1 LAFTRNP
8 ATGLPATYT
17 GTQEVDAIILFDQP
31 SQIRIE
37 GVGAP
42 DSIIL
47 NALALDVQALRDYK
61 VYGNDGGDS
70 ITVSSNIFSSIVQGG
85 RGKDI
90 LFINAIATNSF
101 IRGGNNDDF
110 MSFVSGSSTTFNGNK
125 GSDTL
130 EVGGGNFSNSS
141 IFGGSES
148 DRIDLFGS
156 VLTNT
161 TVNGDNGA
169 DFINTFGNVSSQNSS
184 INGGAA
190 NDIITV
196 NPGNF
201 SSLLI
206 NGGNDNDIIDI
217 LCGGPAPG
225 FTNSGNNTINGDAGN
240 DTVSFRNVGP
250 AVSFITGNNTV
261 DTSTGADTVNFG
273 LGTTTGFNTYVWDRG
288 DSVASTSFANGVPA
302 PPADPLRLDNTDKI
316 TFGNGVDVI
325 TGFSAANDVI
335 NLDFTP
341 TLPIDNING
350 QLLTDVLQV
359 TGIFEITGTYTGNVF
374 EVNAAGVNYL
384 YVLSG
389 ANNTIGN
396 TVNGASTNMVIS
408 DTKLF
413 DVNFV

>member
-17 GTQEVDAIILFDQP
+17 GTQEVDALVLFDQP

-61 VYGNDGGDS
+61 VYGGDGGDL

-85 RGKDI
+85 RGKDS
-90 LFINAIATNSF
+90 LLINAIATNSF
-101 IRGGNNDDF
+101 IRGGNNDDAL
-110 MSFVSGSSTTFNGNK
+110 SFFSGNSTTFNGNK
-125 GSDTL
+125 GSDIL
-130 EVGGGNFSNSS
+130 QAGAGNFSNSS

-161 TVNGDNGA
+161 TVNGDEGA
-169 DFINTFGNVSSQNSS
+169 DFINTFGNVFSQNSS

-217 LCGGPAPG
+217 LCGGPVPG
-225 FTNSGNNTINGDAGN
+225 SPNSGNNTINGDAGN

-250 AVSFITGNNTV
+250 AASSITGNNTV

-273 LGTTTGFNTYVWDRG
+273 GGTTTGFNTYVWDRG
-288 DSVASTSFANGVPA
+288 DSVASTSFVNVA
-302 PPADPLRLDNTDKI
+302 PADPLRLDNTDKI

-325 TGFSAANDVI
+325 TGFSSANDVI

-384 YVLSG
+384 YILSG

-396 TVNGASTNMVIS
+396 IVNGASTNMVMS
-408 DTKLF
+408 TEQLF
-413 DVNFV
+413 NANFV